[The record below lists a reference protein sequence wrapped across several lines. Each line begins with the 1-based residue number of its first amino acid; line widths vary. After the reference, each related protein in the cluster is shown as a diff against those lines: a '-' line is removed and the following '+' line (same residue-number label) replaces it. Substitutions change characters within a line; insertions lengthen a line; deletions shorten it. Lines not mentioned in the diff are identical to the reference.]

1 MLLHLSTT
9 PRDVITESPQPP
21 PRVVRNKTSAFPTQI
36 TNVQVEH
43 SLRNATRYV
52 NIFCVEMCTQCA
64 WDFRYMYLS
73 VVFKL
78 CLSL

>member
-43 SLRNATRYV
+43 SLWNATRYV
-52 NIFCVEMCTQCA
+52 NIFCVEMCTECA
-64 WDFRYMYLS
+64 WILDIVYVFECS
-73 VVFKL
+73 V
-78 CLSL
+78 